1 MIGKSMDRIVPQ
13 KCHMARSKTQYELRK
28 KANDPSYKRKKTN
41 LPAKKYKK
49 TNPTTTRL
57 SFEFTG
63 GETKFI
69 DLAKALSIVNRK
81 LYRQGVYYYVNSIE
95 VYNDSDE
102 YVDVH
107 VLPDNWITRNAY
119 VRAQAIFEQMNDLV
133 LNNQRTIAPKYHDF
147 KVYMS
152 NLHRTAGSADPEGY
166 GVRTLQGGIDSQTL
180 TADNWEYSQL
190 ISADSD
196 GDTAVDTNGNIVVN
210 QEADNF
216 YLHMIGDHFGNSNNW
231 ESVGVI
237 KSYAETRRRANFV
250 GEPVIEPANLRAD
263 PMANL
268 FDWSS
273 EEQLN
278 DIITRLDLDND
289 ETPYEHD
296 NYVGEHKDTMCQ
308 VARLVTT
315 QTIGRTATAPGFC
328 APLGLIAIDS
338 AVASGDAFRV
348 VINVAPGTYHGVYAE
363 RV

>member
-1 MIGKSMDRIVPQ
+1 
-13 KCHMARSKTQYELRK
+13 MAKKNQYELRK
-28 KANDPSYKRKKTN
+28 RANDPSYKRKETN

-69 DLAKALSIVNRK
+69 DIAKALSIVNRK
-81 LYRQGVYYYVNSIE
+81 FYRQGVYYYVNSIE

-119 VRAQAIFEQMNDLV
+119 VRAKSIFEQMNDLV
-133 LNNQRTIAPKYHDF
+133 LKNQRTIAPKYHDF

-152 NLHRTAGSADPEGY
+152 NLHRTNGSADPYGY

-180 TADNWEYSQL
+180 TADDWEYSQL
-190 ISADSD
+190 VS
-196 GDTAVDTNGNIVVN
+196 GDDDNDAT

-216 YLHMIGDHFGNSNNW
+216 YLHMLGDHWGNSNDW

-237 KSYAETRRRANFV
+237 KSYAETRRRANYV

-263 PMANL
+263 PMLNL
-268 FDWSS
+268 FDLSS

-278 DIITRLDLDND
+278 DIVTRLDLDND

-296 NYVGEHKDTMCQ
+296 NYIGEHKDTMCQ

-315 QTIGRTATAPGFC
+315 QTIGRVATAPGFC

-338 AVASGDAFRV
+338 AVASSDNFRV
-348 VINVAPGTYHGVYAE
+348 VLSIAPGTYHGVYAE

>member
-1 MIGKSMDRIVPQ
+1 
-13 KCHMARSKTQYELRK
+13 MARKQTQYELRK
-28 KANDPSYKRKKTN
+28 KANDPSYKRKETN

-69 DLAKALSIVNRK
+69 DIAKALSIVNRK
-81 LYRQGVYYYVNSIE
+81 FYRQGVYYYVNSVE

-102 YVDVH
+102 YVDIH

-119 VRAQAIFEQMNDLV
+119 VRAKSIFEQMNDLV
-133 LNNQRTIAPKYHDF
+133 LKNQRTIAPKYHDF
-147 KVYMS
+147 KVYMT
-152 NLHRTAGSADPEGY
+152 NLHRTNGSADPEGY

-180 TADNWEYSQL
+180 TADDWEYSQL
-190 ISADSD
+190 VSGDDDNDAD
-196 GDTAVDTNGNIVVN
+196 

-216 YLHMIGDHFGNSNNW
+216 YLHMLGDHWGSSNDW
-231 ESVGVI
+231 ESVGVV

-263 PMANL
+263 PMLNL
-268 FDWSS
+268 FDLSS

-278 DIITRLDLDND
+278 DIVTRLDLDND

-315 QTIGRTATAPGFC
+315 QTIGRVATAPGFC

-338 AVASGDAFRV
+338 AVAGSDNFRV
-348 VINVAPGTYHGVYAE
+348 VLNIAPGTYHGVYAE